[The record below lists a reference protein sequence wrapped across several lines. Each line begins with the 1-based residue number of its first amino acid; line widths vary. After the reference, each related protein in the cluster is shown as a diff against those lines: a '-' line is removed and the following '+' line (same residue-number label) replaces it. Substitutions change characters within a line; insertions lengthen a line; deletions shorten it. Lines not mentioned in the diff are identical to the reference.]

1 MSRLNST
8 LIMLCTL
15 SILSFSGHAE
25 LQDQGLNSI
34 MQIIDKAIEDII
46 NRETSADN
54 AEADAAA
61 MENATTTVVN
71 LSKTL
76 GSLSYSRL
84 QCGEA
89 DVLSEFTQRVQKM
102 PEEGRDAMRD
112 AFQEGF
118 DKSKNDTQ
126 LLSEDECARL
136 TQARIRT
143 EAVDETNLVEEN
155 QKKETEQ
162 PVVEKEPELPPEEPR
177 LRHLR
182 IAELSGQ
189 LAYKRKICNGEEV
202 FTRDY
207 NAFMESVPED
217 YLQEVKDMYWKG
229 YKHGRRMNPDLTS
242 DTC

>member
-1 MSRLNST
+1 MSRLYFT
-8 LIMLCTL
+8 LIILCTL
-15 SILSFSGHAE
+15 SALSFSGHAE

-34 MQIIDKAIEDII
+34 MQIIDKAIAEINED
-46 NRETSADN
+46 NV
-54 AEADAAA
+54 EADTELLETATAAI
-61 MENATTTVVN
+61 VN
-71 LSKTL
+71 LSRTL

-102 PEEGRDAMRD
+102 PEEGRDAMRN

-118 DKSKNDTQ
+118 DKSKNDTE
-126 LLSEDECARL
+126 LLSEDECTRL
-136 TQARIRT
+136 TQSRIRT
-143 EAVDETNLVEEN
+143 EVVNETNVDQEE
-155 QKKETEQ
+155 QKKKVEQ
-162 PVVEKEPELPPEEPR
+162 EMVEQEPEIPPEEPR

-189 LAYKRKICNGEEV
+189 LAYKRKICDGDQV
-202 FTRDY
+202 FNRDF
-207 NAFMESVPED
+207 NAFMKSVPED

-242 DTC
+242 DSC